1 MIGRLV
7 WQSLAQRPGRS
18 LLLLVGYGLGVG
30 VTVALLSIG
39 DALVEQSRDRDL
51 LGGGDL
57 VVVPAGIDLE
67 TLKTGGVSSLYFTID
82 QARYLYREVLS
93 GPRFAER
100 IEAAS
105 PWIDDELLQLQV
117 GDTTVAV
124 SARGQI
130 PSRASAL
137 GVFPVLVAG
146 SWEDT
151 GADRR
156 WLSPSDSA
164 RLAEIDAFHLPAGA
178 AAEDSTWAEWHYFNI
193 LSPDRSWWLYL
204 TYLVGGDV
212 PDGRWG
218 GQLLANLVR
227 TDGSERRFEGR
238 IEATDIRFH
247 TDRPDL
253 DLGESRV
260 RLTSEGSYRLRA
272 TVPAADGKG
281 DWLTLELTLTPDPHR
296 YLPPVDV
303 SPGGF
308 TSGYVVPALGGLAEG
323 QVCLEAR
330 CSSLTDA
337 PAYHDHNWGVWRDV
351 TWDWGVA
358 RAGDLS
364 LIYGGVRREDAA
376 TGGRFLFAVD
386 SLGLRGVLP
395 VRSLEYSWPADDAG
409 APTDRPAGFRL
420 LAHQGSDTVSLA
432 VDVDHVRVTPREAD
446 AARFFQM
453 RGKADVRGTLL
464 GEGVSETG
472 AGFFETWTTG
482 TERLA
487 RAIESRMD
495 ETGAEFAVA
504 YRDLESGEQILL
516 HPDLEF
522 HAASMMKVPVMVR
535 LYRMAESGQLSLD
548 APVPVRNDFTSILD
562 GSDYSLSPEDDSD
575 STLYRRIGS
584 DATVR
589 ELVDRMI
596 TRSSNLATNL
606 LIEIADPDS
615 IAVLL
620 ESVGA
625 SGMRVLRGVED
636 IPAYRAGMNNT
647 TTARGLLQLYTA
659 LGIGE
664 LAGPVETREMIDILL
679 EQEFNDAIPAGLP
692 PGVPV
697 AHKTGWITAVDHD
710 GGIVLPA
717 GESPYVLV
725 ILTRGVED
733 ERVTRQAAADVSR
746 RIWEYR
752 QRGAAEN

>member
-1 MIGRLV
+1 M
-7 WQSLAQRPGRS
+7 
-18 LLLLVGYGLGVG
+18 
-30 VTVALLSIG
+30 
-39 DALVEQSRDRDL
+39 
-51 LGGGDL
+51 
-57 VVVPAGIDLE
+57 
-67 TLKTGGVSSLYFTID
+67 
-82 QARYLYREVLS
+82 
-93 GPRFAER
+93 
-100 IEAAS
+100 
-105 PWIDDELLQLQV
+105 
-117 GDTTVAV
+117 
-124 SARGQI
+124 
-130 PSRASAL
+130 
-137 GVFPVLVAG
+137 
-146 SWEDT
+146 
-151 GADRR
+151 
-156 WLSPSDSA
+156 
-164 RLAEIDAFHLPAGA
+164 
-178 AAEDSTWAEWHYFNI
+178 
-193 LSPDRSWWLYL
+193 
-204 TYLVGGDV
+204 GGDV

-238 IEATDIRFH
+238 IESPDIRFH

-260 RLTSEGSYRLRA
+260 QLTSEGHYRLRA
-272 TVPAADGKG
+272 RVPAADGRG
-281 DWLTLELTLTPDPHR
+281 DSLILELTLTPDPHR

-323 QVCLEAR
+323 RVCLEAT
-330 CSSLTDA
+330 CDSLVEA

-364 LIYGGVRREDAA
+364 LIYGGVRRADAT

-386 SLGLRGVLP
+386 SLGLKGVLP
-395 VRSLEYSWPADDAG
+395 VRSLEYVWQAGDGSDAPPDG
-409 APTDRPAGFRL
+409 PDGFRL
-420 LAHQGSDTVSLA
+420 LAHQGRDTVSLA

-453 RGKADVRGTLL
+453 RGIVEVRGTLL
-464 GEGVSETG
+464 GKTVSEEG

-482 TERLA
+482 GERLA
-487 RAIESRMD
+487 RAIESRLA

-504 YRDLESGEQILL
+504 YRDLESGEEILL
-516 HPDLEF
+516 RPDLEF

-548 APVPVRNDFTSILD
+548 ASVRVGNVFTSILD
-562 GSDYSLSPEDDSD
+562 GSEYSLSPEDDSD

-589 ELVDRMI
+589 ELLDRMI

-625 SGMRVLRGVED
+625 GGMRVLRGVED

-647 TTARGLLQLYTA
+647 TTARGLLELYTA
-659 LGIGE
+659 LGRGE
-664 LAGPVETREMIDILL
+664 VAGPVATEEMIDILS

-692 PGVPV
+692 PGIPV
-697 AHKTGWITAVDHD
+697 AHKTGWITGVDHD
-710 GGIVLPA
+710 GGIVLPP
-717 GESPYVLV
+717 GEPPYVLV

-733 ERVTRQAAADVSR
+733 EGVTRQAAADVSR
-746 RIWEYR
+746 MIWEHR
-752 QRGAAEN
+752 QEGAGGD